1 MSFLVSEIESI
12 NNFEDLLTFWGGRGL
27 ANKLHRDRASTKFIL
42 TRLKNTTRP
51 DGQNAR
57 KLVPNSF
64 DNPVIAQGLTEEDLS
79 LNDPNSGWVEGLDG
93 T

>member
-1 MSFLVSEIESI
+1 M
-12 NNFEDLLTFWGGRGL
+12 
-27 ANKLHRDRASTKFIL
+27 ANKLHTDRPSSKVIL
-42 TRLKNTTRP
+42 TKLKNTTPP

-64 DNPVIAQGLTEEDLS
+64 DNPVIAIGLTEEDLI
-79 LNDPNSGWVEGLDG
+79 LNDPKSGGVEGLDE